1 LEQCEN
7 GHPLTDLVPEHKV
20 SRMFIELAEN
30 VLKKLKLQR
39 LANS

>member
-1 LEQCEN
+1 
-7 GHPLTDLVPEHKV
+7 LVPEHKV